1 MISIFRD
8 FQDITNP
15 HYVTIDQALDRI
27 KSGKSKKAIEQ
38 IRLKVAANEDYED
51 DKKALPCVLF
61 SASKLK
67 SQINRKDNET
77 FREDGCVVEHSG
89 FFTLDWDKCDTV
101 QKIEQ
106 LKKDPYIYAVW
117 LSVTGKGVRA
127 LVKCP
132 PNIENHNLYYT
143 AFLDRYAELDPTSRN
158 ISRVTFES
166 YDPNLWVNQGS
177 LVWDKKLSEDAR
189 RANKEKEAN
198 RRGKSVIS
206 TAVGMI
212 RSSMDGE
219 KHETLLKAANLVGG
233 YIAAGRIKEEEAVKI
248 LEDEIK
254 HKNPKDF
261 GQAQKTIQDGIEH
274 GKKRPLAEAKKIEKA
289 QQFLRREDGSYD
301 FLADDAEM
309 MEYELAVINGTLEM
323 GLPTGFSKLNEHW
336 MFKKHT
342 MVFIVALDGV
352 GKSFFAWYLAVLAAK
367 LHGWKICINSNE
379 NNDGEL
385 RKKLKEY
392 YIGKSIKLMD
402 DEELTI
408 AHDFVKEHFRI
419 ITSKQ
424 IHTIE
429 DWLIK
434 AEVLY
439 DEGFEFEVLIGDPWN
454 SYEMP
459 DAIDLYRHDVK
470 ALNVL
475 RVFKENYSAVW
486 LTDHINSAA
495 ARKKDKNGFIEV
507 PWKSDVSSGQIKANK
522 TDDFLILHRLINHP
536 FDKDKLQIHVNKIK
550 SYETGGRPTQK
561 DEPVIITMNPD
572 FCGFSINGQDPIK
585 G

>member
-8 FQDITNP
+8 FQNITEPN
-15 HYVTIDQALDRI
+15 YLTIDQTLDRI
-27 KSGKSKKAIEQ
+27 RSGKSKKAIEA
-38 IRLKVAANEDYED
+38 IRLKVATNEDYEN

-67 SQINRKDNET
+67 SAINRKDHET
-77 FREDGCVVEHSG
+77 FREDGCVAEHSG
-89 FFTLDWDKCDTV
+89 FFTLDWDKCDTT

-132 PNIENHNLYYT
+132 PSIENHNLYYT

-166 YDPNLWVNQGS
+166 YDPSLWVNQGS

-212 RSSMDGE
+212 RSAVDGE
-219 KHETLLKAANLVGG
+219 KHETLLKASCLVGG

-254 HKNPKDF
+254 HKSIKDF
-261 GQAQKTIQDGIEH
+261 PQAQKTIGDGIAH
-274 GKKRPLAEAKKIEKA
+274 GKNRPLAEAKKIEKA

-309 MEYELAVINGTLEM
+309 TEYELAVINGTLEM
-323 GLPTGFSKLNEHW
+323 GLPTGFNRLNEHW
-336 MFKKHT
+336 MFKRHHL
-342 MVFIVALDGV
+342 VWIGAIDNV
-352 GKSFFAWYLAVLAAK
+352 GKSFIVWYLSVLAAK
-367 LHGWKICINSNE
+367 LHGWKIVLNSNE
-379 NNDGEL
+379 NGDGQL
-385 RKKLKEY
+385 RKKLKEFY
-392 YIGKSIKLMD
+392 MGKSIKMMD

-408 AHDFVKEHFRI
+408 AHDWVKDHFRI

-424 IHTIE
+424 MNSIE
-429 DWLIK
+429 DLLMK
-434 AEVLY
+434 AEILY
-439 DEGFEFEVLIGDPWN
+439 DEGFEFQVLVADPFN
-454 SYEMP
+454 SYDFQGDNMH
-459 DAIDLYRHDVK
+459 LNNMR
-470 ALNVL
+470 ALNAM
-475 RVFKENYSAVW
+475 RVFKENYAAIWVC
-486 LTDHINSAA
+486 DHVNSTA
-495 ARKKDKNGFIEV
+495 ARKKDKEGYVEA
-507 PWKSDVSSGQIKANK
+507 PWKSDIEYGQLKASK
-522 TDDFLILHRLINHP
+522 VDDFLMLHRVVNHP
-536 FDKDKLQIHVNKIK
+536 FKKDQLEIHVHKIKDK
-550 SYETGGRPTQK
+550 ETGGSHTTK
-561 DEPVIITMNPD
+561 DDPVLLLLNKNY
-572 FCGFSINGQDPIK
+572 CGFTCNGVDPIRS
-585 G
+585 